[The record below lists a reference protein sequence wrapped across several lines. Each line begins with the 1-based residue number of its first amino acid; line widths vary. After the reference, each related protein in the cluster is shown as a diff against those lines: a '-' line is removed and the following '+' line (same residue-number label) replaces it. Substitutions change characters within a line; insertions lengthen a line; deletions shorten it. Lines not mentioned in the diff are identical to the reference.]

1 MLLTLLN
8 DLCCLHPK
16 LPPFTACPDSYLFL
30 HWSVCCLEALRSCWL
45 NCPLSASPP
54 AVPLW
59 PRPWPLTWPR
69 CRWVLC
75 PFYRPTLVAFLWL
88 TGASLLPLSPRCAAY
103 HSPVSCFKPSS
114 LCPWKFTP
122 KQRYVWVC
130 IWTILFLVPSRWNLS
145 CDSA

>member
-1 MLLTLLN
+1 MTFAVYILSCHLLQ
-8 DLCCLHPK
+8 H
-16 LPPFTACPDSYLFL
+16 
-30 HWSVCCLEALRSCWL
+30 ALIPTCFSIGQFVAWRPWGVVGWIVR
-45 NCPLSASPP
+45 CPL
-54 AVPLW
+54 LLQ
-59 PRPWPLTWPR
+59 RFLFD
-69 CRWVLC
+69 LD
-75 PFYRPTLVAFLWL
+75 LDLWL
-88 TGASLLPLSPRCAAY
+88 DRGAVEFCAHFIGRLWQHFCGWRGRPSSRCAAY